1 MGVVSGVE
9 EEDVSMT
16 SVSPAKASAEI
27 IESGRTDG
35 APKPPG
41 ISVLV
46 VDDEPGMRS
55 FLKRGLAK
63 RFALVEV
70 AESVDEAEALRQR
83 CHFDLV
89 ISDIRLPGRSGLEWV
104 NSLREQGAQTAVIFI
119 TAHADLDTAIGALRA
134 GADDFVLKPF
144 RSEQL
149 MAAIERC
156 LERQRMAREN
166 FLLRRQVATRGEALG
181 MVGECTVMRN
191 VCDVIKRVA
200 PMPSMVLIEGESGT
214 GKELAARAIHQ
225 WSGRSGSFVPINCGA
240 ISPELLES
248 ELFGHVKGAFTGA
261 HQARDGLFSYAQ
273 GGTLFL
279 DEIGEMP
286 LPMQAKLLRVL
297 EDRKIRPVGA
307 NREVPVDVRV
317 VAATNRDLGD
327 AVRAGEFRED
337 LFYRLNVLSIRMP
350 TLRERMD
357 DLAVLAEYFQRDLA
371 REIGIHPAP
380 IDATELAKL
389 RMYDWPGNVR
399 EFKNVIERSLL
410 LGRSPSSCLS
420 CAPGQANAPAVEL
433 LPDDLSLAAV
443 EKRHI
448 LRVLEG
454 AGGNKSEAARRLGI
468 SRKTLER
475 KLQLWR
481 SEPELA

>member
-1 MGVVSGVE
+1 M
-9 EEDVSMT
+9 SMT
-16 SVSPAKASAEI
+16 SVSPARG
-27 IESGRTDG
+27 GRDELENGSHG
-35 APKPPG
+35 ADPQSQPG

-104 NSLREQGAQTAVIFI
+104 ESLREQGAQTAVIFI

-149 MAAIERC
+149 MAAVERC

-166 FLLRRQVATRGEALG
+166 FLLRRQVGSRGEALG
-181 MVGECTVMRN
+181 MVGECEVMRD

-200 PMPSMVLIEGESGT
+200 PMPSVVLIEGESGT

-225 WSGRSGSFVPINCGA
+225 WSGRSGSFVPLNCGA

-248 ELFGHVKGAFTGA
+248 ELFGHVKGAFTSA
-261 HQARDGLFSYAQ
+261 HQARDGLFSYAH
-273 GGTLFL
+273 GGSLFL

-286 LPMQAKLLRVL
+286 LAMQTKLLRVL

-317 VAATNRDLGD
+317 IAASNRDLSE

-357 DLAVLAEYFQRDLA
+357 DLPVLADYFQRELA
-371 REIGIHPAP
+371 REMGIQPVP
-380 IDATELAKL
+380 ID
-389 RMYDWPGNVR
+389 
-399 EFKNVIERSLL
+399 
-410 LGRSPSSCLS
+410 
-420 CAPGQANAPAVEL
+420 
-433 LPDDLSLAAV
+433 
-443 EKRHI
+443 
-448 LRVLEG
+448 
-454 AGGNKSEAARRLGI
+454 
-468 SRKTLER
+468 
-475 KLQLWR
+475 
-481 SEPELA
+481 

>member
-1 MGVVSGVE
+1 
-9 EEDVSMT
+9 MT
-16 SVSPAKASAEI
+16 SVSPAKARDEV
-27 IESGRTDG
+27 IEPGHADG
-35 APKPPG
+35 ALKPPG
-41 ISVLV
+41 VSVLV

-63 RFALVEV
+63 RFALVEA

-149 MAAIERC
+149 MAAVERC
-156 LERQRMAREN
+156 LERQRMVREN
-166 FLLRRQVATRGEALG
+166 FLLRRQVGTRGEAVG

-261 HQARDGLFSYAQ
+261 HQARDGLFSYAH
-273 GGTLFL
+273 GGSLFL

-317 VAATNRDLGD
+317 IAATNQDLGA

-337 LFYRLNVLSIRMP
+337 LYYRLNVLSIRMP

-357 DLAVLAEYFQRDLA
+357 DLPVLAEHFQRDLA
-371 REIGIHPAP
+371 REMGIHPVP
-380 IDATELAKL
+380 IDEAELAKL

-420 CAPGQANAPAVEL
+420 CAPNQASAQAIEM
-433 LPDDLSLAAV
+433 LPDDLTLAAV

-448 LRVLEG
+448 LRILDG
-454 AGGNKSEAARRLGI
+454 TAGNKSEAARRLGI

-481 SEPELA
+481 SEAEPA

>member
-1 MGVVSGVE
+1 M
-9 EEDVSMT
+9 SMT
-16 SVSPAKASAEI
+16 SVSPARG
-27 IESGRTDG
+27 GRDELENGSHG
-35 APKPPG
+35 ADPQSQPG

-104 NSLREQGAQTAVIFI
+104 ESLREQGAQTAVIFI

-149 MAAIERC
+149 MAAVERC

-166 FLLRRQVATRGEALG
+166 FLLRRQVGSRGEALG
-181 MVGECTVMRN
+181 MVGECEVMRD

-200 PMPSMVLIEGESGT
+200 PMPSVVLIEGESGT

-225 WSGRSGSFVPINCGA
+225 WSGRSGSFVPLNCGA

-248 ELFGHVKGAFTGA
+248 ELFGHVKGAFTSA
-261 HQARDGLFSYAQ
+261 HQARDGLFSYAH
-273 GGTLFL
+273 GGSLFL

-286 LPMQAKLLRVL
+286 LAMQTKLLRVL

-317 VAATNRDLGD
+317 IAASNRDLSE

-357 DLAVLAEYFQRDLA
+357 DLPVLADYFQRELA
-371 REIGIHPAP
+371 REMGIQPVP
-380 IDATELAKL
+380 IDGAELAKL
-389 RMYDWPGNVR
+389 RMYNWPGNVR

-410 LGRSPSSCLS
+410 LGRAPSSCLS
-420 CAPGQANAPAVEL
+420 CAPTQANIPAVEL
-433 LPDDLSLAAV
+433 MADDLSLAAV

-448 LRVLEG
+448 LRVLDG

-481 SEPELA
+481 SEPEPA